1 MTINLIE
8 KCALHGER
16 NVSDARKRNILPRS
30 VKKFLV
36 RNIESEEELE
46 EIGVV
51 RVPALRGRAVY
62 AG

>member
-1 MTINLIE
+1 MTINLIG

-16 NVSDARKRNILPRS
+16 NVSDARKRIVLPRS